1 MPFWLIEM
9 GKIFIKHDV
18 FNIIKRLKKIDKN
31 YFIVYNLNSK
41 KFEVH
46 HKASTN
52 TLQLVLPY
60 TNLDKRTLDLVLK
73 TSVENQKKLLD
84 EMEQNNKKLETE
96 KQNRLL
102 DEVSFKAKDMLKY
115 AESKT
120 GENVNFNDSYKTK
133 WI

>member
-1 MPFWLIEM
+1 M

-18 FNIIKRLKKIDKN
+18 FNIVKKLKKIDKK

-41 KFEVH
+41 KFEIH
-46 HKASTN
+46 YKNSAN

-60 TNLDKRTLDLVLK
+60 TQLDSRTLDLVLK
-73 TSVENQKKLLD
+73 TSVEHQKKLLD
-84 EMEQNNKKLETE
+84 DMEKNNQKIEHE

-102 DEVSFKAKDMLKY
+102 DEASFKAKDMLKY
-115 AESKT
+115 AENKT

>member
-18 FNIIKRLKKIDKN
+18 FNIIKKLKKIDKK

-46 HKASTN
+46 HKNSAN

-60 TNLDKRTLDLVLK
+60 DQLDSRTLDLVLK
-73 TSVENQKKLLD
+73 TSVEHQKKLLD
-84 EMEQNNKKLETE
+84 DMEKNNQKIEQE

-102 DEVSFKAKDMLKY
+102 DEASFKAKDMLKY